1 MNVMERNKMNTQELA
16 EKLAMK
22 AAGKIVFPVYCNR
35 TVEKSILSTIPLV
48 ELLEC
53 VEALRFELTCLEQE
67 GAEISAKKCRS
78 LLCALDAK
86 LGGKV

>member
-1 MNVMERNKMNTQELA
+1 MNTQELA
-16 EKLAMK
+16 EKLAME
-22 AAGKIVFPVYCNR
+22 AA
-35 TVEKSILSTIPLV
+35 EKSYESYRDDDYRTKLIYNGILSTIPLV

-86 LGGKV
+86 LEGKV